1 MPQVAG
7 FAVALLLACGG
18 PPASQVTMECRWV
31 MYGTETDSFV
41 FDLKGG
47 EVYWI
52 NEDKRYP
59 ITELNEG
66 RLGFSGVR
74 SELRVSEAEV
84 LRDVQ
89 VSYSVNRVTGEL
101 YVSGIDL
108 PSGYENR
115 CAATEPLF

>member
-1 MPQVAG
+1 MPQLAG
-7 FAVALLLACGG
+7 FAVALLLACSG

-41 FDLKGG
+41 FDLKSG

-89 VSYSVNRVTGEL
+89 LSYSINRVTGEL